1 MLPLGIQ
8 RVGNVKIKINGDDRI
23 VPEGT
28 TVAGLLEQLN
38 LDPKFLAVERNREL
52 VPRSEHAACV
62 LADGDE
68 IEIVTLVGGG

>member
-1 MLPLGIQ
+1 M
-8 RVGNVKIKINGDDRI
+8 RTVTIKINGEQRFI
-23 VPEGT
+23 PEAT

-52 VPRSEHAACV
+52 VPRTEHAGCE
-62 LADGDE
+62 LCDGDE